1 MRALHVNDPQP
12 SAAAEPAAPS
22 GRAGDAAEAGGGAV
36 VASPASG
43 VGPGLPPDAEDGREA
58 PGAQQNRPAAEYVLE
73 PDLARECAAA
83 AAAEGA
89 GGQGAKP
96 QLHLV
101 VLGHVDAGKST
112 LMGRLLYDLGCAA
125 ARDGASPMIRHTW
138 GALLWPSAWKIVLGH
153 VGLAFES
160 TLMCRVLSN

>member
-1 MRALHVNDPQP
+1 MLSLHVSDPQP
-12 SAAAEPAAPS
+12 SVAAEPAAPFVS
-22 GRAGDAAEAGGGAV
+22 ARDAVEAGGGAV

-43 VGPGLPPDAEDGREA
+43 AGPGLPPGAGYGREA
-58 PGAQQNRPAAEYVLE
+58 PGAQQTRPAAKYVLE

-125 ARDGASPMIRHTW
+125 ERAGALPMLRHTW
-138 GALLWPSAWKIVLGH
+138 GALLRPSA
-153 VGLAFES
+153 
-160 TLMCRVLSN
+160 